1 MAKSVHTEYI
11 LSMDGVFMRKFMKSI
26 LLCQLLLCLVMVGM
40 LIADKQ
46 TLSNNVVRLHVV
58 ANSDSE
64 YDQSVK
70 LQVRDAV
77 INCLQEP
84 LENVASAVDAKNYIL
99 DHLST
104 LEETANS
111 VLHEAGSPDQAT
123 VTLCKEEFQTRH
135 YDTFSLPSGVYDS
148 LRVTIG
154 DGEGKNWWCVV
165 FPEFCMQA
173 TVKDM
178 RASAVSSGFSSHLSD
193 TLTDSD
199 YKISFF
205 LLDCIGKI
213 ENLFYFR

>member
-1 MAKSVHTEYI
+1 
-11 LSMDGVFMRKFMKSI
+11 MRKFMKGI
-26 LLCQLLLCLVMVGM
+26 LLCQVLLCLVMVGM

-46 TLSNNVVRLHVV
+46 TLSDNVVRLHVV
-58 ANSDSE
+58 ANSDSAR
-64 YDQSVK
+64 DQSVK

-77 INCLQEP
+77 IACLQGP
-84 LENVASAVDAKNYIL
+84 LENMQSATEAKNYIT
-99 DHLST
+99 DHLSI
-104 LEETANS
+104 LEEAANTALS
-111 VLHEAGSPDQAT
+111 GAGSTDRAT

-135 YDTFSLPSGVYDS
+135 YDTFSLPSGVYES

-178 RASAVSSGFSSHLSD
+178 RASAVSSGFSPHLID

-205 LLDCIGKI
+205 LLDCIGKL

>member
-1 MAKSVHTEYI
+1 
-11 LSMDGVFMRKFMKSI
+11 MRRFMKGI
-26 LLCQLLLCLVMVGM
+26 LLCQLLLCLIMVGM

-46 TLSNNVVRLHVV
+46 TLSNNIVRLHVV
-58 ANSDSE
+58 ANSDSK

-70 LQVRDAV
+70 LKVRDAV
-77 INCLQEP
+77 IACLQDP
-84 LENVASAVDAKNYIL
+84 LEDMQSASEAKKYIS
-99 DHLST
+99 DHLSV
-104 LEETANS
+104 LETAANS
-111 VLHEAGSPDQAT
+111 VLYSVGSTDRAT

-154 DGEGKNWWCVV
+154 DGDGKNWWCVV
-165 FPEFCMQA
+165 FPKFCMQA
-173 TVKDM
+173 TTKDM
-178 RASAVSSGFSSHLSD
+178 RASAVSSGFSPHLSD

-205 LLDCIGKI
+205 LLDCIGKL